1 MELVEKKEES
11 DKKKKI
17 RTEEWSERRD
27 GSYGGVMEREERGMT
42 MMEG

>member
-1 MELVEKKEES
+1 MELE
-11 DKKKKI
+11 KKKKRVTKKKKM